1 MNFFKKKTIIY
12 SPGNGLI
19 KSIDKVHD
27 ELFSTKALGDGFALE
42 PNESSIFAP
51 VEGTIT
57 SIFPTKH
64 AISIKTASNLEVLIH
79 IGIDTVELDGK
90 GFNLK
95 VKEGTKVTKETEIVE
110 VDFPFLES
118 NGKDTDVIVI
128 FTNLKEKTLAIT
140 EGLMKV
146 NQEIGTIK

>member
-19 KSIDKVHD
+19 KSIDKVQD

-128 FTNLKEKTLAIT
+128 FTNLKEKPLAIT

>member
-1 MNFFKKKTIIY
+1 
-12 SPGNGLI
+12 
-19 KSIDKVHD
+19 
-27 ELFSTKALGDGFALE
+27 
-42 PNESSIFAP
+42 
-51 VEGTIT
+51 
-57 SIFPTKH
+57 
-64 AISIKTASNLEVLIH
+64 
-79 IGIDTVELDGK
+79 DTEELDGK

-128 FTNLKEKTLAIT
+128 FTNLKEKPLAIT

>member
-1 MNFFKKKTIIY
+1 MNIFKKKTIIY

-19 KSIDKVHD
+19 KSIDKVND

-51 VEGTIT
+51 VEGTVT

-64 AISIKTASNLEVLIH
+64 AISIKTASSLEVLIH
-79 IGIDTVELDGK
+79 IGIDTVELNGD

-95 VKEGTKVTKETEIVE
+95 VKEGTKVTKETKIVE

-128 FTNLKEKTLAIT
+128 FTNLKEKPLAIT